1 MICLVWT
8 GQGYGEKVEKDL
20 KKYWQKKV
28 WIFTH
33 NDFKGYTLRHP
44 FTSSGLGTSLRA
56 LKHKVSK
63 QYTHNLKKVPYIFFF
78 FFLPR
83 DFLWARQLIVI
94 LEEIVEAEIMAKWL
108 Y

>member
-1 MICLVWT
+1 MFGVDWSRIW
-8 GQGYGEKVEKDL
+8 GKGRERS
-20 KKYWQKKV
+20 KKILTRKEKKV

-78 FFLPR
+78 FFP
-83 DFLWARQLIVI
+83 
-94 LEEIVEAEIMAKWL
+94 EISYEHDS
-108 Y
+108 